1 MKSLMLLIT
10 LFNLSFTQYNMETH
24 TFCFDVTNPID
35 HIYAQYGDEDYFN
48 TNNLPKRMQD
58 MESEIKSLKLE
69 LKQLTKA
76 YEYQDSIKIHYKR
89 MYHDLY
95 RNYSK
100 EIIVPAYRK
109 VKQELEECLNK
120 D

>member
-10 LFNLSFTQYNMETH
+10 LFNLSFTQYNMETN

-48 TNNLPKRMQD
+48 TNNLPKRIQD

-76 YEYQDSIKIHYKR
+76 YELQDSIKKTW
-89 MYHDLY
+89 MNKYHDLWFKY
-95 RNYSK
+95 NDECLIPSY
-100 EIIVPAYRK
+100 YK